1 MPEIN
6 CSSNYDSTNMYV
18 TVFSFPKD
26 EEIKKD
32 GLNAFIG
39 SHLIQQNIQQ
49 SVSNISQSS
58 VLRVDKMTRN
68 DGSLLEV
75 ARKRQ

>member
-1 MPEIN
+1 MPEIY

-26 EEIKKD
+26 EEI
-32 GLNAFIG
+32 G

-49 SVSNISQSS
+49 SVSNISHSS
-58 VLRVDKMTRN
+58 VLRVDKITRN
-68 DGSLLEV
+68 DGSLLRWQE
-75 ARKRQ
+75 KDQQ

>member
-1 MPEIN
+1 MPEIY

-18 TVFSFPKD
+18 TVFFFPKD
-26 EEIKKD
+26 EE
-32 GLNAFIG
+32 IG

-49 SVSNISQSS
+49 SVSNISHSS

-75 ARKRQ
+75 ARKRPTIIKTFKLS

>member
-1 MPEIN
+1 
-6 CSSNYDSTNMYV
+6 MYV

-26 EEIKKD
+26 EEIKKKD
-32 GLNAFIG
+32 RLNAFIG
-39 SHLIQQNIQQ
+39 SHVIQQNIQQ

-75 ARKRQ
+75 TRKRPTMIKTFKLS